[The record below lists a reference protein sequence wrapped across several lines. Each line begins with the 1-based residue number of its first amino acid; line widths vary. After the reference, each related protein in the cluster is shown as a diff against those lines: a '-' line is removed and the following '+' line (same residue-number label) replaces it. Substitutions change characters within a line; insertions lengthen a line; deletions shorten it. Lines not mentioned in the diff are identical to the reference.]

1 MMTRSLSPPPP
12 PPSSASPSGT
22 NVSEGGEK
30 EQEGERSKKRV
41 GWYVQH
47 VVCPSF
53 DTFISRVG
61 VGRSAARKNE
71 TLFKDGAATKTKRVL
86 LATLRFEGERDTLR

>member
-30 EQEGERSKKRV
+30 EQEGERKKRV
-41 GWYVQH
+41 GCYVQH
-47 VVCPSF
+47 VVRPSF
-53 DTFISRVG
+53 DTFISRALAQ
-61 VGRSAARKNE
+61 VGRSVGQEK
-71 TLFKDGAATKTKRVL
+71 
-86 LATLRFEGERDTLR
+86 